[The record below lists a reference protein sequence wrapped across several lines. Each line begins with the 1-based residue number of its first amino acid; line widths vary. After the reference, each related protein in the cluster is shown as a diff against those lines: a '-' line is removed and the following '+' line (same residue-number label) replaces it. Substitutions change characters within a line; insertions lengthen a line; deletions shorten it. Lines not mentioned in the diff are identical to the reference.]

1 MQFQIMDMRTELH
14 EFIDVSKANKQVNHI
29 NKATVADFDERLET
43 VVE

>member
-1 MQFQIMDMRTELH
+1 MQFQIMDMRTELQ
-14 EFIDVSKANKQVNHI
+14 EFIDVSKANKQVNLI